1 VRKYRSPDCAGV
13 ATATLHLSGRWM
25 PFGPRSARC
34 RNVHGHWTLRNLRTG
49 MRATLVLARSRD
61 RTRVSRHGQRPGCSC
76 APGWKAGFLVT
87 DDGRRRGG
95 DRRGRGP
102 SSPGGSEDAGA
113 HSLPQLNRPGFF
125 RRRFRLSAGRAS
137 RSSRRRKQSSSSSTG
152 TSSSVRSTRGNL
164 QAPQDRKRDVCVDRG
179 QVNRLKIHHAPELA
193 TAEHETNRYT
203 CVIEREGRFARPA
216 AT

>member
-1 VRKYRSPDCAGV
+1 MRKYRSPDCAGA

-76 APGWKAGFLVT
+76 APGWKAGFMVT

-113 HSLPQLNRPGFF
+113 HSLPQLNRPGEVHVLQHFNHH
-125 RRRFRLSAGRAS
+125 
-137 RSSRRRKQSSSSSTG
+137 
-152 TSSSVRSTRGNL
+152 SSSVRHCIRQPFRQPVGRPSDSPPPGEGARVLSSDPSGP
-164 QAPQDRKRDVCVDRG
+164 APLPSDGPTIGVA
-179 QVNRLKIHHAPELA
+179 LSLTP
-193 TAEHETNRYT
+193 
-203 CVIEREGRFARPA
+203 FASPGGPR
-216 AT
+216 